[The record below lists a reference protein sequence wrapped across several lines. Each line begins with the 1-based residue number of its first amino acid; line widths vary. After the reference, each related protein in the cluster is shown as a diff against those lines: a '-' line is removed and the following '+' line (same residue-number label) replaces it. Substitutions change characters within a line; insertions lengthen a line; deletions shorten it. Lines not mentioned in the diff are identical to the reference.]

1 MWTAAS
7 VRECHHASWVNHLIQ
22 ENVRSRSKYQPCL
35 SYEQVQPALLIALT
49 HEGRDSG
56 LGVGNSCSFQL
67 IFNYPSSHEGGYR
80 RGRRVGVQTMRLA
93 TRHAIRAEVKLIKN
107 RKWPA
112 IIVVITQHTQL
123 VNVKTPDIGPI
134 NILTFFL
141 LPLR

>member
-7 VRECHHASWVNHLIQ
+7 VRECHRASRVNHLIQ
-22 ENVRSRSKYQPCL
+22 ENVRSRSKYH
-35 SYEQVQPALLIALT
+35 EQVQPALLIALT

-123 VNVKTPDIGPI
+123 VNVKTPHIGPI
-134 NILTFFL
+134 NVLTFFL
-141 LPLR
+141 VPLR